1 MSVQFGSWCFDRRPL
16 EAGYLAQVR
25 SILAPHGPDGLL
37 EYSRPGIHILYF
49 PFHTT
54 KESRRESQ
62 PHVSASG
69 TVFTWQGRLDNRMEL
84 IRELHC
90 ELPPDVA
97 DVAIVAA
104 AYEKCSTE
112 CFAKL
117 LGDWALSVWQ
127 PRQQMLLL
135 AKDFL
140 GSEHLYYSFDRG
152 RITWSSILDP
162 LVLPA
167 EKSFEIQEE
176 YLAGWL
182 SLFPAT
188 HLTPYAGIHSVPP
201 SSFVLVTNGTSTVEK
216 YWKFDPGKI
225 IRYQTDGEYEEHF
238 RTVFAEAVRRRL
250 RSDTPVLAELS
261 GGMDSCSIVC
271 MADTLITNGRAEAPR
286 LDTVSYFDDSE
297 PNWDERPYFTTVEE
311 KRGQQGC
318 HIDVGTEGS
327 STCESESHRFAVTPG
342 SGGGR
347 SKAAMQLSV
356 WMKSRGHRIVL
367 SGIGGDETTGGVP
380 TGIPE
385 LSNLLVRG
393 QFRLLAHRLATW
405 AIAKRKPWFQLLFES
420 ARCFLPP
427 ALGVPKHRR
436 SPSWLD
442 PSFVERHQAALEGY
456 PIRYKLFG
464 ALPSFQENLHTL
476 ESLRR
481 QIACSTPS
489 CDPPCEK
496 RFPFLDRDLLEFL
509 YAIPRDQLVRP
520 FERRSLLRRAVAGI
534 VPEKILHRRRKAF
547 VARRPLI
554 AISDA
559 WMNQQG
565 KYNDMVISV
574 LHIVSPE
581 PFRLAVARARQGLE
595 IAAVPILRALA
606 IEQWFE
612 HLTSSSFMPF
622 RQINL
627 PGPEVPTR
635 NKRSEIALGG

>member
-1 MSVQFGSWCFDRRPL
+1 MRFGLEIQGKGNNMSAQFGSWCFDRRPL

-216 YWKFDPGKI
+216 YWKFEDPPSK
-225 IRYQTDGEYEEHF
+225 T
-238 RTVFAEAVRRRL
+238 
-250 RSDTPVLAELS
+250 
-261 GGMDSCSIVC
+261 
-271 MADTLITNGRAEAPR
+271 
-286 LDTVSYFDDSE
+286 
-297 PNWDERPYFTTVEE
+297 
-311 KRGQQGC
+311 QGLC
-318 HIDVGTEGS
+318 CATS
-327 STCESESHRFAVTPG
+327 SHRDF
-342 SGGGR
+342 
-347 SKAAMQLSV
+347 
-356 WMKSRGHRIVL
+356 
-367 SGIGGDETTGGVP
+367 
-380 TGIPE
+380 
-385 LSNLLVRG
+385 
-393 QFRLLAHRLATW
+393 
-405 AIAKRKPWFQLLFES
+405 
-420 ARCFLPP
+420 
-427 ALGVPKHRR
+427 
-436 SPSWLD
+436 
-442 PSFVERHQAALEGY
+442 
-456 PIRYKLFG
+456 
-464 ALPSFQENLHTL
+464 
-476 ESLRR
+476 
-481 QIACSTPS
+481 
-489 CDPPCEK
+489 
-496 RFPFLDRDLLEFL
+496 
-509 YAIPRDQLVRP
+509 
-520 FERRSLLRRAVAGI
+520 
-534 VPEKILHRRRKAF
+534 
-547 VARRPLI
+547 
-554 AISDA
+554 
-559 WMNQQG
+559 
-565 KYNDMVISV
+565 
-574 LHIVSPE
+574 
-581 PFRLAVARARQGLE
+581 
-595 IAAVPILRALA
+595 
-606 IEQWFE
+606 
-612 HLTSSSFMPF
+612 
-622 RQINL
+622 
-627 PGPEVPTR
+627 
-635 NKRSEIALGG
+635 